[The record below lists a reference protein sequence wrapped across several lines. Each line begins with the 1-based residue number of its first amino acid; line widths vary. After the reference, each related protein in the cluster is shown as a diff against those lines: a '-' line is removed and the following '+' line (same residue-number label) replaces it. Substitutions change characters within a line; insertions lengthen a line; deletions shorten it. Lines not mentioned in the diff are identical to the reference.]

1 MKDSCI
7 CAQRRKIDQLADPP
21 SAKAYKAAEAGARSW
36 PQELK
41 VTGEQWCERFAQR
54 RKIDL
59 AEHLARFEILIMNS
73 GMEAGTKDFI
83 DAVARACST
92 PF

>member
-21 SAKAYKAAEAGARSW
+21 SAKAYKAAEAG
-36 PQELK
+36 K
-41 VTGEQWCERFAQR
+41 VL
-54 RKIDL
+54 DL

-83 DAVARACST
+83 DTVARACST